1 MVIKRLTRLIN
12 VILKANKKVQRV
24 RAKYAFEG
32 SGDTDDLPFIKN
44 EILTIISRDED
55 EWWTA
60 KNQKGQKG
68 LIPVNYVELVS
79 LLNNSSHLKHKLNK
93 AIFLSF

>member
-1 MVIKRLTRLIN
+1 M
-12 VILKANKKVQRV
+12 
-24 RAKYAFEG
+24 RAKFTFEG
-32 SGDTDDLPFIKN
+32 SGDIDDLPFIKN
-44 EILTIISRDED
+44 EILTIISRDEE

-79 LLNNSSHLKHKLNK
+79 RAIPPLVPSQAQPVVLLC
-93 AIFLSF
+93 